1 MAKQSK
7 SSAKGKQY
15 VYFYGFGKKHT
26 QGGAAMKPIL
36 GGKGANLAEM
46 ALAGLPVPAGFTI
59 STEACAYYSK
69 NGGKYPPGMV
79 DQVKQQ
85 LKKLETM
92 MGKKLGDPKDPLLV
106 SVRSGAAISMPG
118 MMDTV
123 LNLGLTDKSVLGFIN
138 KTKNA
143 RTGWD
148 CYRRFI
154 DMFGDVVMG
163 PTTNLGHHDF
173 EVELHRLK
181 EKYAAKQ
188 DTDLTADQL
197 KELCGIYERVYRE
210 KVGKSFPQD
219 PWAQLDLAIQAV
231 FGSWNSERAE
241 KYRQINKVTGLL
253 GTAVNICSM
262 VYGNMGDTS
271 GTGVAFSR
279 NSANGENKPQGDYLI
294 NAQGEDVVA
303 GIRTPKDLHEMTKE
317 ALPMWQKSY
326 KDLCTIMHKLERHYK
341 HPQDVEFTVQE
352 GKLWML
358 QTRNA
363 KRSGLAGIR
372 WATEMATGK
381 DFFTGG
387 KQDKILTAQQAIQ
400 NISGSDLDQLLFPIF
415 NISEEAKADR
425 FATGLPAGPGA
436 AVGQIVF
443 HANEAEAKFKAD
455 PNVKLI
461 LVRHETTPEDVGG
474 MWAAQAILTKIGGAS
489 SHAALVA
496 RGWGKS
502 CIVGADSLH
511 INYDNRTVSCG
522 DKMLKEGDWLSL
534 NGTSGAVY
542 AGQIG
547 TEASPVVSAVVD
559 SHADA
564 RKHPIYKMYKQI
576 SDWSDQFRKM
586 NVRANADTPKDAQ
599 AAIKFGAEGIGL
611 CRTEHMFFEGDRIWA
626 IREFIL
632 AETKEAREKA
642 LAKLLPYQRG
652 DFEGIF
658 EAMDGLPVTIRL
670 LDPPLHE
677 FLPHDDAGQAEMAK
691 RLNTPVEKIQLRVKQ
706 LHEANPMLGHRGC
719 RLSITFPELIVM
731 QTTAIIEAACNVA
744 KKKVKV
750 LPEIMVPLVGNKT
763 ELDYCDQIIRKTADQ
778 IIRDRK
784 SNVKYMVGTMIEV
797 PRAAITADQ
806 IADTAEFFSFGTNDL
821 TQMALGFS
829 RDDIGSFLP
838 DYIDKKILPFDPFG
852 SLDIAGVGQLVEM
865 AVKKGRETRPGL
877 KCGICGEHGGDP
889 NSVKFCYKAGLNYV
903 SCSPYRVPIAR
914 LAAAQ
919 AAIKS

>member
-1 MAKQSK
+1 MAKQTK
-7 SSAKGKQY
+7 SAKGGKKY

-26 QGGAAMKPIL
+26 EGDASMKPLL

-69 NGGKYPPGMV
+69 NGSKYPPGMV

-123 LNLGLTDKSVLGFIN
+123 LNLGLTDKSVLGFIE
-138 KTKNA
+138 KTRNA

-148 CYRRFI
+148 CFRRFI

-163 PTTNLGHHDF
+163 PTTGLSHDDF
-173 EVELHRLK
+173 EVEMHRLK
-181 EKYAAKQ
+181 EKYGAKE
-188 DTDLTADQL
+188 DTDLTAEQL

-219 PWAQLDLAIQAV
+219 PWEQLDLAIQAV

-253 GTAVNICSM
+253 GTAVNVCSM
-262 VYGNMGDTS
+262 VYGNMGETS

-279 NSANGENKPQGDYLI
+279 NSATGANKPQGDYLI

-303 GIRTPKDLHEMTKE
+303 GIRTPKDLDEMVNE
-317 ALPMWQKSY
+317 ADPIWKKAH
-326 KDLCTIMHKLERHYK
+326 KDLCAIMHKLERHYK

-363 KRSGLAGIR
+363 KRSGLAGVR

-387 KQDKILTAQQAIQ
+387 KQDKILKPEQAIQ
-400 NISGSDLDQLLFPIF
+400 NVTGSDLEQLLFPIF
-415 NISEEAKADR
+415 NTAEEAKAER

-443 HANEAEAKFKAD
+443 QAHVAEAKHKAD
-455 PNVKLI
+455 PKVKLI

-496 RGWGKS
+496 RGWGK
-502 CIVGADSLH
+502 CCVVGAGELH
-511 INYDNRTVSCG
+511 IDYDKGTVSCG
-522 DKMLKEGDWLSL
+522 TKTLREGDWISL
-534 NGTSGAVY
+534 NGSSGAVY
-542 AGQIG
+542 SGQIA

-559 SHADA
+559 NNAEA
-564 RKHPIYKMYKQI
+564 KKHPIYKMYKQI
-576 SDWSDQFRKM
+576 SDWADQFRKM
-586 NVRANADTPKDAQ
+586 KVRTNADTPKDAQ

-626 IREFIL
+626 KREFIL
-632 AETKEAREKA
+632 AETLEAREKA

-677 FLPHDDAGQAEMAK
+677 FLPHDDAGQTEMAK
-691 RLNTPVEKIQLRVKQ
+691 RLNVPVEKIRARVKQ

-719 RLSITFPELIVM
+719 RLSITYPELIVM

-744 KKKVKV
+744 KRKVKV
-750 LPEIMVPLVGNKT
+750 LPEIMVPLVGTKA
-763 ELDYCDQIIRKTADQ
+763 ELDYCEQRIRKVADQ
-778 IIRDRK
+778 IIKDRK
-784 SNVKYMVGTMIEV
+784 ANVKYMVGTMIEV
-797 PRAAITADQ
+797 PRAAVTADQ
-806 IADTAEFFSFGTNDL
+806 IAETAEFFSFGTNDL
-821 TQMALGFS
+821 TQMTLGFS
-829 RDDIGSFLP
+829 RDDIGTFLP
-838 DYIDKKILPFDPFG
+838 DYIDEKILPFDPFG
-852 SLDIAGVGQLVEM
+852 SLDIGGVGQLVEM
-865 AVKKGRETRPGL
+865 AVKKGRDSRPDL